1 MNPKVQKA
9 IVWLMLL
16 VMIAFFVGM
25 IVWGVN

>member
-9 IVWLMLL
+9 IVWFMLL

-25 IVWGVN
+25 IVWGMN